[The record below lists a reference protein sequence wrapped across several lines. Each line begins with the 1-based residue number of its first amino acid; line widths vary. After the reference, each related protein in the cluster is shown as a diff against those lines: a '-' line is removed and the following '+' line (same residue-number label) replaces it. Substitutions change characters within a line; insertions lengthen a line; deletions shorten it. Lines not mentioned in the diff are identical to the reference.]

1 MAATLQR
8 NLVADT
14 TQVAQA
20 RDLTRT
26 FGQTPSQHVRVGEGE
41 VPDELAALIHQFL
54 DAVAAGR
61 TITVRSTPDV
71 MTTTEA
77 AQELGVS
84 RPTLMKMVRNGA
96 IPAHK
101 VGTHTR
107 LRSADVFEAR
117 NRRIEEQRQALAE
130 LMELSDQNG
139 GV

>member
-107 LRSADVFEAR
+107 LKSADVFEAR